1 MSDLRERCL
10 ELMKS
15 RINGSL
21 DSTYVNDLDALE
33 AFAKEEAWRAI
44 QDFIHGRDKL
54 CLNCGAKEP
63 CDLKDDPQSPC
74 TFDPTPME
82 LLKALRKKNLA
93 ERIKGMET
101 ASAVAREC
109 HSPFAARTIDAEIS
123 KLKERIND

>member
-1 MSDLRERCL
+1 MSDLRERCNELSEYIL
-10 ELMKS
+10 ELCCYYEEGHKVKNLVAS
-15 RINGSL
+15 S
-21 DSTYVNDLDALE
+21 LE
-33 AFAKEEAWRAI
+33 AFANGEGGRAI

-93 ERIKGMET
+93 ERIKGM
-101 ASAVAREC
+101 
-109 HSPFAARTIDAEIS
+109 
-123 KLKERIND
+123 